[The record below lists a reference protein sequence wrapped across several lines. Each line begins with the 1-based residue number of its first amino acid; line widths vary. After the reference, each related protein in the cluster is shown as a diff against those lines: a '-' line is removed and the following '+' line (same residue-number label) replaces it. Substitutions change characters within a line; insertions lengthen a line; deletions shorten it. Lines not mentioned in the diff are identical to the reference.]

1 MAVRNNAKAA
11 INAGFF
17 AIVNGTQGYPIGS
30 LKINGNTLSDPYD
43 SRGALGWNDN
53 DEAVF
58 SVAGSEEIPNW
69 LDMTNIIQ
77 AGPLLLDE
85 GRYVGID
92 EGFDNALI
100 SVRHPRSAVGLTEAG
115 EWVFMLI
122 DGRNGM
128 HSSGATI
135 SEFAGLMKVYN
146 IQYALN
152 LDGGGSSEI
161 IINGKIYNLPSD
173 GRERLIS
180 YGLGVVPLE

>member
-1 MAVRNNAKAA
+1 
-11 INAGFF
+11 
-17 AIVNGTQGYPIGS
+17 
-30 LKINGNTLSDPYD
+30 
-43 SRGALGWNDN
+43 
-53 DEAVF
+53 
-58 SVAGSEEIPNW
+58 
-69 LDMTNIIQ
+69 MTNIIQ
-77 AGPLLLDE
+77 AGPMLLDS

-100 SVRHPRSAVGLTEAG
+100 SVRHPRSAVGVTEAG

-135 SEFAGLMKVYN
+135 SEFADIIRGYN

-161 IINGKIYNLPSD
+161 IINGKIYNIPSD

-180 YGLGVVPLE
+180 YGLGAVPYK